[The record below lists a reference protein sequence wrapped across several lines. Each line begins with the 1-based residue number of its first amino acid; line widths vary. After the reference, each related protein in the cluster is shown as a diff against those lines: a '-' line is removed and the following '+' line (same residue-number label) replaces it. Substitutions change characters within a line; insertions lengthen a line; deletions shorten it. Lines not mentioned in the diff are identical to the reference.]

1 MTERATPPPDDDA
14 SAAAAAGPG
23 EVTQPVPVAW
33 PGAPV
38 PAGAPTTAGALSP
51 AALPPGPPPGG
62 SAGTPPPG
70 GPPAGWVAPERYREP
85 PGFLIRAVWFIFIGW
100 WLSAVAIGVAYF
112 LVAIIVGIPL
122 GFMIF
127 NRLPMILTLRARTE
141 QAVYGGDAAQ
151 HPLWIRAVWFVLVGW
166 WLGALYISAA
176 WFLCVIIITLPIGL
190 WLFNRI
196 GAVMTLLR
204 Y

>member
-33 PGAPV
+33 PGAAV
-38 PAGAPTTAGALSP
+38 PAGS
-51 AALPPGPPPGG
+51 PPP
-62 SAGTPPPG
+62 APPPA
-70 GPPAGWVAPERYREP
+70 GPPAGWAAPERYREP
-85 PGFLIRAVWFIFIGW
+85 PGFLIRAIWFIFIGW

-127 NRLPMILTLRARTE
+127 NRLPMILTLRPRTE
-141 QAVYGGDAAQ
+141 QAVYGGDAVQ

-166 WLGALYISAA
+166 WFGALYISAA